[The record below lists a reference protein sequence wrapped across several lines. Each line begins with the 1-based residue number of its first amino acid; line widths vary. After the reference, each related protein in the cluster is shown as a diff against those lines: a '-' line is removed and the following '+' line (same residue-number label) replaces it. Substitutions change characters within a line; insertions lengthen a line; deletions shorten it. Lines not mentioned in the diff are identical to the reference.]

1 MKSLNAEA
9 IALLAS
15 EKMVIEYYY
24 VGVFNATTLRLWTGN
39 TDISIDGQTFL
50 GNGWL
55 MNPGVW
61 KETSNNQSFGQTIT
75 LTGVPLS
82 MVSLVFN
89 QISQAN
95 TGAIGVVLMNDNSQ
109 VVDTFDSFSGI
120 LDAVSI
126 DEGPRTSTINL
137 SYESKNIRMQE
148 KRDLRLSD
156 ASHRVDYPD
165 DKGFEY
171 LAQIPSIRVYWGKPD
186 TTRN

>member
-15 EKMVIEYYY
+15 EKMIIEYYY
-24 VGVFNATTLRLWTGN
+24 VGVFNDTTLRLWTGS
-39 TDISIDGQTFL
+39 TDIVIDGETFL

-61 KETSNNQSFGQTIT
+61 KETSNNQNFGQTIT
-75 LTGVPLS
+75 LTGVPLV
-82 MVSLVFN
+82 MISLIFN
-89 QISQAN
+89 QLSQAN
-95 TGAIGVVLMNDNSQ
+95 TGAVGVILMNDDLE

-120 LDAVSI
+120 LDSVNI
-126 DEGPRTSTINL
+126 DEGPRTSSISL
-137 SYESKNIRMQE
+137 SYEGKGIRMQE

-171 LAQIPSIRVYWGKPD
+171 LIQIPSIRVYWGKPD
-186 TTRN
+186 TTRK